1 MLLTREAET
10 IETSG
15 LGAGN
20 HFTIAASPKAF
31 EILSSNLYQNK
42 VLAVIREI
50 TCNAADAHRLVGKP
64 LTDIQV
70 HLPTFDEFYFSV
82 RDFGPG
88 LSQADVMEL
97 YTTYFRSTKDQS
109 NDLIGGFGLG
119 SKSPFAV
126 ADQFTVTS
134 WHGGKES
141 VYVCY
146 KEGGLPRVNLL
157 RSDPSTE
164 PTGLEVRV
172 ATDSVS
178 RWQAEA
184 SLFFRWWPELPAC
197 NRSLHPEA
205 GFLDPANILL
215 QSSDTLDN
223 GLPAW
228 AILKHGGTTVYMGLV
243 PYRLDLDQ
251 LKGLPPDIQTLLRY
265 TNLFLNVPVGRVEIS
280 PSREALSYDQP
291 TIDFLTKAVTFVA
304 KRMMA
309 DFIAKVQ
316 ACPTLYDARLLVYGD
331 TLSHA
336 DRCGVIGAA
345 RLMAGSGTL
354 TWRGAGSIGKRIEK
368 IHTHANKTVFGDT
381 ATVHFLSKGYRN
393 KTLSRT
399 KLEDGIVH
407 YKAKY
412 SDDHEQ
418 YVVWTEQISPKLTRK
433 LIHHTIVDF
442 THPTVRDKTIAFHI
456 YSGMP
461 FDDLVKHF
469 DNNGLP
475 TPINGDELEDPPKAA
490 PAPRT
495 STKTQ
500 GYSVSYD
507 AGRGEFEY
515 DASPTELDLKG
526 GGVCI
531 PFFNGQPNS
540 FATTKMYS
548 KLRLLGQLPPCRV
561 MGLTK
566 HRLSTKAMQD
576 RLAANG
582 WQILDDAWLAAN
594 TDIRALANLYEATA
608 VQAYITD
615 RFWGSERINFLGYIL
630 SRHHAKATLK
640 GTFGFCT
647 LLQTYINKHNISI
660 SSRSDYPRFPVA
672 DEILAKVYSAAQC
685 QTIMAGKQAIRLLSD
700 AWQSFLDEHPMLQYV
715 NIFNVPTDTLVEYI
729 NR

>member
-20 HFTIAASPKAF
+20 NFTIAASPKAF

-50 TCNAADAHRLVGKP
+50 TCNAADAHRSVGKP

-184 SLFFRWWPELPAC
+184 STFFRWWPELPAG
-197 NRSLHPEA
+197 NRSLSPNA
-205 GFLDPANILL
+205 GFLEPSNVLL
-215 QSSDTLDN
+215 QSSNTLDN
-223 GLPAW
+223 GLRAW
-228 AILKHGGTTVYMGLV
+228 AVLKEGASTVYMGLV

-251 LKGLPPDIQTLLRY
+251 LKGLLPDIQTLLRH
-265 TNLFLNVPVGRVEIS
+265 TNLFLNVPVGAVEIS
-280 PSREALSYDQP
+280 PSREALSYDQA
-291 TIDFLTKAVTFVA
+291 TIDFLTKTVTFVA
-304 KRMMA
+304 MRIMA

-316 ACPTLYDARLLVYGD
+316 ACPTLYDARLLVFGD
-331 TLSHA
+331 TLSY
-336 DRCGVIGAA
+336 DERCGVIGAA
-345 RLMAGSGTL
+345 RSMARAGTL
-354 TWRGAGSIGKRIEK
+354 TWRGKRIE
-368 IHTHANKTVFGDT
+368 HNYTHSNKTVFGDT
-381 ATVHFLSKGYRN
+381 ATVHCLSKGYRN
-393 KTLSRT
+393 KTLSRV
-399 KLEDGIVH
+399 KYEDGVVH
-407 YKAKY
+407 YKAKLAE
-412 SDDHEQ
+412 DFELHT
-418 YVVWTEQISPKLTRK
+418 VWTEQISPKLARK
-433 LIHHTIVDF
+433 LVHHCIGDV
-442 THPTVRDKTIAFHI
+442 THPSVYGKVIAFHI

-469 DNNGLP
+469 DEHGLP

-495 STKTQ
+495 QTRAR

-507 AGRGEFEY
+507 AARGEFDY

-526 GGVCI
+526 GGICI
-531 PFFNGQPNS
+531 PFFNGEPAS
-540 FATTKMYS
+540 FATTKMYV

-566 HRLSTKAMQD
+566 HHLSAKAMQD

-582 WQILDDAWLAAN
+582 WQVLDEAWLAAN
-594 TDIRALANLYEATA
+594 TDIQALANLYEAAA
-608 VQAYITD
+608 VQTYLSD
-615 RFWGSERINFLGYIL
+615 RFWGSERINFLGHIL
-630 SRHHAKATLK
+630 SQHRAKATLK
-640 GTFGFCT
+640 GTLGFCS
-647 LLQTYINKHNISI
+647 LLQTYINKHSISI
-660 SSRSDYPRFPVA
+660 SSRNDYYRFPVA
-672 DEILAKVYSAAQC
+672 DETLAKVYSASQC
-685 QTIMAGKQAIRLLSD
+685 QTITAGKQAVRFLSD
-700 AWQSFLDEHPMLQYV
+700 AWQSFLDRHPMLQYV
-715 NIFNVPTDTLVEYI
+715 NIFNVPIDTLVEYI

>member
-1 MLLTREAET
+1 MLLTQEHDP
-10 IETSG
+10 IISSG

-20 HFTIAASPKAF
+20 NFTIAASPKAF

-157 RSDPSTE
+157 RSDPSAE

-184 SLFFRWWPELPAC
+184 STFFRWWPELPAG
-197 NRSLHPEA
+197 NRSLSPNA
-205 GFLDPANILL
+205 GFLEPSNVLL

-223 GLPAW
+223 GLRAW
-228 AILKHGGTTVYMGLV
+228 AVLKEGTSTVYMGLV

-251 LKGLPPDIQTLLRY
+251 LKGLPPDIQTLLRH
-265 TNLFLNVPVGRVEIS
+265 TNLFLNVPVGAVEIS
-280 PSREALSYDQP
+280 PSREALSYDQA

-309 DFIAKVQ
+309 DFVAKVQ

-331 TLSHA
+331 ALSY
-336 DRCGVIGAA
+336 DERCGVIGAA
-345 RLMAGSGTL
+345 RSMAASGTL
-354 TWRGAGSIGKRIEK
+354 TWHGKRIEK
-368 IHTHANKTVFGDT
+368 VLLHSNKEVFGDI
-381 ATVHFLSKGYRN
+381 ATVYAITKGYRN
-393 KTLSRT
+393 KTLSRS
-399 KLEDGIVH
+399 KFEDGRVQ

-412 SDDHEQ
+412 NDDYELH
-418 YVVWTEQISPKLTRK
+418 VVWTEQISPKLGRK

-442 THPTVRDKTIAFHI
+442 ALPTVRDKTIVFHV

-461 FDDLVKHF
+461 FDDLVKYF
-469 DNNGLP
+469 DDNGLP
-475 TPINGDELEDPPKAA
+475 TPINGDELEDPPKAT
-490 PAPRT
+490 PASRT

-500 GYSVSYD
+500 AYSFSYD
-507 AGRGEFEY
+507 AAKGEFDY
-515 DASPTELDLKG
+515 DATPTELDLKG

-531 PFFNGQPNS
+531 PFFNGEPNS

-548 KLRLLGQLPPCRV
+548 KLRLLVQLPSCRV
-561 MGLTK
+561 IGLTK
-566 HRLSTKAMQD
+566 HRLSTKAMQE

-582 WQILDDAWLAAN
+582 WQVLDDAWLAAN
-594 TDIRALANLYEATA
+594 TDIQALANLYEAAA
-608 VQAYITD
+608 VQTYLSD
-615 RFWGSERINFLGYIL
+615 RFWDSERINFLGYIL
-630 SRHHAKATLK
+630 SRHRAKDTLK
-640 GTFGFCT
+640 GTLGFCS
-647 LLQTYINKHNISI
+647 LLQTYINKHSIPI
-660 SSRSDYPRFPVA
+660 SSRTNYYRFPVA
-672 DEILAKVYSAAQC
+672 DEILTKVYSAAQC
-685 QTIMAGKQAIRLLSD
+685 QTIMAGKLAVRLLSD
-700 AWQSFLDEHPMLQYV
+700 AWQSFLDQHPMLHYV

>member
-1 MLLTREAET
+1 MLLTREAEA

-20 HFTIAASPKAF
+20 NFTIAASPKAF

-64 LTDIQV
+64 LTDIQI
-70 HLPTFDEFYFSV
+70 HLPTFDEFHFSV

-184 SLFFRWWPELPAC
+184 SLFFRWWPELPAS
-197 NRSLHPEA
+197 NRTLLPEA
-205 GFLDPANILL
+205 GFLAPSNVLL
-215 QSSDTLDN
+215 KSPDTLDN

-228 AILKHGGTTVYMGLV
+228 AVLKSGGATVYMGLV
-243 PYRLDLDQ
+243 PYSLDLNQ
-251 LKGLPPDIQTLLRY
+251 LKALPLNILTLLRY

-309 DFIAKVQ
+309 DFVAKVQ

-331 TLSHA
+331 TLTH
-336 DRCGVIGAA
+336 DDLYGVIGAA
-345 RLMAGSGTL
+345 RSMARAGTL
-354 TWRGAGSIGKRIEK
+354 TWHGKRIEQNH
-368 IHTHANKTVFGDT
+368 IHANKTVFGDT
-381 ATVHFLSKGYRN
+381 ATVHALTKGYRN
-393 KTLSRT
+393 KTLSRV
-399 KLEDGIVH
+399 KLEDGVVY
-407 YKAKY
+407 YKAKHA
-412 SDDHEQ
+412 DDFELH
-418 YVVWTEQISPKLTRK
+418 VVWTEQVSPKLTRK

-442 THPTVRDKTIAFHI
+442 AHPTVRDKVIAFRI

-469 DNNGLP
+469 DDNGLP
-475 TPINGDELEDPPKAA
+475 TPINGDELEDPPKAT
-490 PAPRT
+490 PTSRT

-500 GYSVSYD
+500 AYSVSYD
-507 AGRGEFEY
+507 VARGEFEY

-531 PFFNGQPNS
+531 PFFNGEPNS
-540 FATTKMYS
+540 FATAKMYS
-548 KLRLLGQLPPCRV
+548 KLRFLGQLPPCRV
-561 MGLTK
+561 IGLTK

-594 TDIRALANLYEATA
+594 TDIKALANLYESAA
-608 VQAYITD
+608 VQTYLSD
-615 RFWGSERINFLGYIL
+615 RFWGHERISFLGYIL

-640 GTFGFCT
+640 GTFAFCT
-647 LLQTYINKHNISI
+647 LMETYINKHSISI
-660 SSRSDYPRFPVA
+660 SSRYDYPRSPVA
-672 DEILAKVYSAAQC
+672 DEILTKVYSSAQC
-685 QTIMAGKQAIRLLSD
+685 QTIMAGKQAVRLLSD
-700 AWQSFLDEHPMLQYV
+700 AWQAFLDEHPMLQYV